1 MNTIDLLNQIKK
13 NLQERKQQIANDMVL
28 GRMSDHIQYQKAVGV
43 AEGLEQSSEIIDE
56 TLKKL
61 DKEM

>member
-1 MNTIDLLNQIKK
+1 MI
-13 NLQERKQQIANDMVL
+13 L

-56 TLKKL
+56 TLRKL